1 MSLSSNYKDI
11 LDNAIKAI
19 HERGFWAQYPEH
31 PKAYGDDAAAQGLEA
46 YTNALNKNFSGLM
59 QENPAG
65 WAGEEV
71 SPFTQESLGISY
83 PVFEVENLIIRAGR
97 AMNGWKKVSVDDR
110 AEVLID
116 SLERIKNRF
125 TEIAY
130 ATMHTTGQSY
140 MMSFQASGPHAN
152 DRALEALAMGY

>member
-1 MSLSSNYKDI
+1 
-11 LDNAIKAI
+11 
-19 HERGFWAQYPEH
+19 
-31 PKAYGDDAAAQGLEA
+31 
-46 YTNALNKNFSGLM
+46 M

-83 PVFEVENLIIRAGR
+83 PVFEVETLIIRAGR
-97 AMNGWKKVSVDDR
+97 AMNAWKKVSVDDR

-125 TEIAY
+125 TGNCLCYHAY
-130 ATMHTTGQSY
+130 YRSIVY
-140 MMSFQASGPHAN
+140 DVFSSFRPSCQ
-152 DRALEALAMGY
+152 